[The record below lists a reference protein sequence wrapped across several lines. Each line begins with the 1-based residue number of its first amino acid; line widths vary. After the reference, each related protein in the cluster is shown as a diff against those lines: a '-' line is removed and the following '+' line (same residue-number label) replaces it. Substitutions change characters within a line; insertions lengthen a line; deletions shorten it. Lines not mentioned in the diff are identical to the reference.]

1 MNKLEELH
9 LDELYKHEYEEI
21 PNSALYK
28 FNYEEAAVKSSEITT
43 DVAVKFAQ
51 WIDNSPFT
59 YYDEE
64 NIWSSIA
71 TEEKKT
77 NEALFQEFINN
88 HYEK

>member
-28 FNYEEAAVKSSEITT
+28 FNYEEAAVKSTEITT
-43 DVAVKFAQ
+43 DVAIKFAE
-51 WIDNSPFT
+51 WVDNKG
-59 YYDEE
+59 YRQV
-64 NIWSSIA
+64 SISFY
-71 TEEKKT
+71 KSLLDLNGKT
-77 NEALFQEFINN
+77 TKALFEEFINN